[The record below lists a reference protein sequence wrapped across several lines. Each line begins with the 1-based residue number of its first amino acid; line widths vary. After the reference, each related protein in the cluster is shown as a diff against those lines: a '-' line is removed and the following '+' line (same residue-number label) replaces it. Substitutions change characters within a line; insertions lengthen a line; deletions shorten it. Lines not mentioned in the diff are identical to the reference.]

1 MISRPH
7 LGNLIS
13 IISIFIFAYPGF
25 AVDKSVKE
33 YLLKVSDLL
42 IEKVEKI
49 QGKNHQNL
57 LKYYLSIPEKAHID
71 QIMTESTSPLSRWY
85 LLRIDDSTPYKI
97 NALQQNS
104 QIIHLQENNIYRLH
118 SNLPNDSLYK
128 DQWYHQQIQ
137 AEESWS
143 NFTLDPNIILAII
156 DTGIDYHHPDLQNSS
171 WINLVEDLNE
181 NNILDPDD
189 LNGIDDD
196 ENGYVDDV
204 IGWDFTDAP
213 RLADIGDFIE
223 PDNDPMDEFPGGHGT
238 KIAGIIAAQ
247 TNNSR
252 GISALLPG
260 TRVMNIRAGT
270 ASGYLEEDDVA
281 RAVLYAMSNGA
292 RVINM
297 SFGDTILSRFL
308 KDVIEYAYSKGIVI
322 VASAGN
328 SGTDDIHYPSGLAET
343 ISVGATDRND
353 QPAGFSNRGQT
364 IDLVAPGVEI
374 IAPKLGGGYEY
385 AGGTSFSAPMVTAT
399 VGMILSNNPDYSV
412 EQIRNLLKTSA
423 DDKAPTG
430 WDLNYGAGRLNML
443 RASEIGKES
452 SLFIHHPRSGI
463 STAET
468 TIPIVITAQDPDL
481 ININLSYG
489 MGTDP
494 REWYDLV
501 ADHLYQIV
509 EDTITIFSTVALPDT
524 TIVLRLRFSTWN
536 EDVQEYRSVIEID
549 RTMPVISNLS
559 HLSLLDGDDYA
570 SLIQFETDDIT
581 SADILYRPLGSTDS
595 FRSIHLAYETRNHS
609 YLFSPAGDIE
619 YYIHTENLSGLVN
632 VADNQGKFFELSN
645 PTTNIYLEEF
655 IPLSASLP
663 AGYMLSQATDF
674 DRDGEYE
681 IVLSVYDEN
690 GAFGPVSIYEYSGGQ
705 FVLRMETSFKAIP
718 RSAGDT
724 DSDGKQELALGYG
737 QKSYLLEAG
746 QVDHWPSEV
755 VWSDTGAFWISQITD
770 LDKDGQKE
778 ILGREDQ
785 NYILYESTGD
795 NQFGNKTVFA
805 NPSPG
810 ENQYG
815 PPRSAVS
822 DLDNDGYSELFFGD
836 YDGDMI
842 VYENTS
848 DNLFESRGYIHLSL
862 EDATDYFFAANIFD
876 LNNEVLIVGTHTGTD
891 TNYEHE
897 FSARYWHYSVL
908 DAIQDNMFEIR
919 QNIAVYGYSAVKDF
933 DSGYNAG
940 AFTAG
945 QADYVFFAPHPDLY
959 IFKAR
964 SDSLIPV
971 WHKRDVNTNT
981 VIIHDFDKNGISE
994 FYFNS
999 GDQIIGY
1006 QKDQANRPRAPG
1018 DVRAFPID
1026 TSAVEILWNEITDA
1040 DRYIVYRGMD
1050 KDHLSKYDSTIIDQK
1065 YTDISVINGR
1075 RYYYAI
1081 QTVAYS
1087 FDEAISKLSVT
1098 VSAIPNLPPF
1108 VDTLMVKNER
1118 QIEVYYSEP
1127 MDQNTLQAANF
1138 ELEKEENPVTS
1149 AISMYNGHAI
1159 LLTFSK
1165 PFRGSDTYTL
1175 RMTGLRDSNRTLL
1188 SAGDSVLVFMFV
1200 PKEKEKPY
1208 VQEWRFDSARILYI
1222 KFNVSMDIG
1231 TVLEPDNFELEPS
1244 GNVLEIEAKAQ
1255 STQEFYLKLSHDTYD
1270 IGAGVTTYLVMTNIK
1285 NYQGDLLEEGN
1296 RIALIAAPSDIE
1308 DMIVYPQ
1315 PITPENDWM
1324 MFAKIAPGTSI
1335 KIYDTNGHF
1344 IAALQEED
1352 QNGGVRWDLHDQ
1364 AGRRVSTGVYI
1375 YYATFDNQIKLG
1387 KFSIVR

>member
-1 MISRPH
+1 MISRPY
-7 LGNLIS
+7 LRNLIS
-13 IISIFIFAYPGF
+13 IISIFILTCPGF
-25 AVDKSVKE
+25 ATAKSVKE
-33 YLLKVSDLL
+33 YLIRVSDPL
-42 IEKVEKI
+42 IEEVEKI
-49 QGKNHQNL
+49 QGKNQQNL
-57 LKYYLSIPEKAHID
+57 LKYYLSIPEEARID
-71 QIMTESTSPLSRWY
+71 QILAESSSPLSHWY
-85 LLRIDDSTPYKI
+85 LLRIDDSTQYKI
-97 NALQQNS
+97 STLQQNS
-104 QIIHLQENNIYRLH
+104 DIIHLQENNIYRLH
-118 SNLPNDSLYK
+118 VNFPNDSLYK
-128 DQWYHQQIQ
+128 DQWYHQRIQ
-137 AEESWS
+137 AEESWDKY
-143 NFTLDPNIILAII
+143 TLDPNIILAII

-171 WINLVEDLNE
+171 WINLAEDRNE
-181 NNILDPDD
+181 NSILDPDD

-196 ENGYVDDV
+196 GNGYVDDV

-213 RLADIGDFIE
+213 RLADMGDFIE

-281 RAVLYAMSNGA
+281 RAVLYAMNNGA

-297 SFGDTILSRFL
+297 SFGDTVLSRFL
-308 KDVIEYAYSKGIVI
+308 KDVIEYAYSEGIVI
-322 VASAGN
+322 VTSAGN

-399 VGMILSNNPDYSV
+399 VGMILSNNPDYTV

-423 DDKAPTG
+423 DDKGPIG

-443 RASEIGKES
+443 RASEIDKES

-463 STAET
+463 STAESSFPV
-468 TIPIVITAQDPDL
+468 IITAQDPDL
-481 ININLSYG
+481 ININFSYG
-489 MGTDP
+489 MGKDP
-494 REWYDLV
+494 RDWYDLV
-501 ADHLYQIV
+501 PGHLYQMI
-509 EDTITIFSTVALPDT
+509 EDTITIFSTVGLPDT
-524 TIVLRLRFSTWN
+524 TIVLRLRLSTWN
-536 EDVQEYRSVIEID
+536 DDIQEYRSVIEID

-559 HLSLLDGDDYA
+559 HLCLLDGDGYA

-595 FRSIHLAYETRNHS
+595 FRSIHLVYETRNHS

-619 YYIHTENLSGLVN
+619 YYIHAENLSGLDN
-632 VADNQGKFFELSN
+632 VADNQGKYYRLSD
-645 PTTNIYLEEF
+645 PTADVFMEEF
-655 IPLSASLP
+655 IPVSASLP
-663 AGYMLSQATDF
+663 AGFMLPQTTDF

-681 IVLSVYDEN
+681 IVLSVYDDN

-705 FVLRMETSFKAIP
+705 FIKQMETPFKAIP
-718 RSAGDT
+718 RSVGDA
-724 DSDGKQELALGYG
+724 DSDGLQELALGYG

-746 QVDHWPSEV
+746 QVDHWPSEI
-755 VWSDTGAFWISQITD
+755 VWSDTGTFWISQITD

-785 NYILYESTGD
+785 NYILYESTGN
-795 NQFGNKTVFA
+795 NQFGKKTVFP

-810 ENQYG
+810 DNQYG

-822 DLDNDGYSELFFGD
+822 DLDKDGYSELYFGD
-836 YDGDMI
+836 YDGDLI

-848 DNLFESRGYIHLSL
+848 DDLFESRGYIHLPL
-862 EDATDYFFAANIFD
+862 EDATDYFFTANIFD
-876 LNNEVLIVGTHTGTD
+876 LNNEVLIVGTHSGTD

-897 FSARYWHYSVL
+897 FSARYWHFSVL
-908 DAIQDNMFEIR
+908 DAVQDNTFEIR

-940 AFTAG
+940 TFTAG
-945 QADYVFFAPHPDLY
+945 GTDYVFLAPHPDLY
-959 IFKAR
+959 IFKAGI
-964 SDSLIPV
+964 DSLIPV
-971 WHKRDVNTNT
+971 WYQGDVNTNT

-994 FYFNS
+994 FYFNT
-999 GDQIIGY
+999 GNRIIGY

-1018 DVRAFPID
+1018 GLQAFPID
-1026 TSAVEILWNEITDA
+1026 TSAIEIVWYEITGA
-1040 DRYIVYRGMD
+1040 DRYIVYRGME
-1050 KDHLSKYDSTIIDQK
+1050 KDNLSKYDSTIIDPK
-1065 YTDISVINGR
+1065 YTDISVINGK

-1081 QTVAYS
+1081 QTIAYS
-1087 FDEAISKLSVT
+1087 FEEAMSKLSAT
-1098 VSAIPNLPPF
+1098 VSAIPNVPPF
-1108 VDTLMVKNER
+1108 VDTLMVRNER
-1118 QIEVYYSEP
+1118 KIEIHYSEP
-1127 MDQNTLQAANF
+1127 MDQNTLQSANF
-1138 ELEKEENPVTS
+1138 VLEEEENPVTS
-1149 AISMYNGHAI
+1149 AISFLNGQAV
-1159 LLTFSK
+1159 LLSFSK
-1165 PFRGSDTYTL
+1165 PFRGGDTYGL
-1175 RMTGLRDSNRTLL
+1175 RMTGLRDTSRTLL

-1200 PKEKEKPY
+1200 PKAEEKPY

-1222 KFNVSMDIG
+1222 KFNMPMDIQ
-1231 TVLEPDNFELEPS
+1231 TVLKPDNFELEPS
-1244 GNVLEIEAKAQ
+1244 GNVLEIEAIAQ
-1255 STQEFYLKLSHDTYD
+1255 STQEFYLRLSHDTYD
-1270 IGAGVTTYLVMTNIK
+1270 IGAGVTTYLVMKNIK
-1285 NYQGDLLEEGN
+1285 NYQGDLLGEGN
-1296 RIALIAAPSDIE
+1296 RIALIATPADIE

-1315 PITPENDWM
+1315 PITTENDWM
-1324 MFAKIAPGTSI
+1324 VFAKIAPGTSI
-1335 KIYDTNGHF
+1335 KIYDINGHF
-1344 IAALQEED
+1344 IAALEEDD

-1364 AGRRVSTGVYI
+1364 TGRRVPTGVYI